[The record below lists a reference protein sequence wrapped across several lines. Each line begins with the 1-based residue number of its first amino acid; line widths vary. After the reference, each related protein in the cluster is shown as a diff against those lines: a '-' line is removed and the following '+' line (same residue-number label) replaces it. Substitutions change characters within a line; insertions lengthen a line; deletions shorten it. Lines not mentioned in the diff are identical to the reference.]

1 MGASFGLNYMLP
13 LLPEFLARYPAITPD
28 WQLDNR
34 QVDLIGE
41 GFDAAIGGGFELPPG
56 VIARTLAPANRVLV
70 ASQHYLDRKPTIKT
84 PADLTDHEGI
94 RVRSPQ
100 SGRVDALPLR
110 NRENQQAAIEL
121 PLRIAMSD
129 PEAACL
135 AAAGGLDIALV
146 AMPQALPYLRDKT
159 LQRVLPDWYVDS
171 GNISVYFAAHKLLPA
186 KTRAFIDFIVEKSK
200 KQKWAE
206 IFAA

>member
-1 MGASFGLNYMLP
+1 M
-13 LLPEFLARYPAITPD
+13 
-28 WQLDNR
+28 
-34 QVDLIGE
+34 
-41 GFDAAIGGGFELPPG
+41 
-56 VIARTLAPANRVLV
+56 
-70 ASQHYLDRKPTIKT
+70 
-84 PADLTDHEGI
+84 
-94 RVRSPQ
+94 RSPQ

-121 PLRIAMSD
+121 LLRIAMSD

-135 AAAGGLDIALV
+135 AAAGGLGIALV

-159 LQRVLPDWYVDS
+159 LQRVLPYWYVDS
-171 GNISVYFAAHKLLPA
+171 GNISVYCAAHKLLPA